1 MISLDTAL
9 TVTRGAPLS
18 LTHLFASLHP
28 NDQIFTGVYESER
41 SQEKLIGQIYR
52 SQTMTSAHL
61 TYLLGLADRDPR
73 DCVVLLEGLIKE
85 AGYWGAKQVVANLQ
99 ISSPLF
105 PHFRQAGFSVLAKQR
120 VFKYEPSANFD
131 TITPNG
137 WRPWHQED
145 FSAMCGLYQT
155 LVPPLIQAVE
165 PISRREA
172 QGLVHYD
179 ASGTLQAYADLVYGP
194 VGVWVLPVLHP
205 QINEPI
211 GDLLDQLVLD
221 IPKLNKRP
229 VYIASR
235 SYQPWFESALEAG
248 AIETSPEQAVMVRYM
263 TLRQRVK
270 ANYTLSPVENGQPE
284 PTITMT
290 SVNNRRQG

>member
-18 LTHLFASLHP
+18 LTHLFTSLHP
-28 NDQIFTGVYESER
+28 NDQIFTGVYESEG
-41 SQEKLIGQIYR
+41 SPEKIIGQIYR

-61 TYLLGLADRDPR
+61 TYLLSLSSSGSR
-73 DCVVLLEGLIKE
+73 DCVILLEGLIKE
-85 AGYWGAKQVVANLQ
+85 AGYWGAKQMVANLE
-99 ISSPLF
+99 ITSPLF
-105 PHFRQAGFSVLAKQR
+105 PQFRQAGFSVLAKQR
-120 VFKYEPSANFD
+120 IFKYEPISKFD
-131 TITPNG
+131 AILPNG
-137 WRPWHQED
+137 WRSWHQTD

-172 QGLVHYD
+172 QGLVYYD
-179 ASGTLQAYADLVYGP
+179 ANGTLQAYADLVYGP

-205 QINEPI
+205 QITENI
-211 GDLLDQLVLD
+211 SDLLDQLVLD

-235 SYQPWFESALEAG
+235 SYQPWFESALETG
-248 AIETSPEQAVMVRYM
+248 AVEASPEQAVMVRYM

-270 ANYTLSPVENGQPE
+270 ANYSLSPVENGQPE
-284 PTITMT
+284 PTITL
-290 SVNNRRQG
+290 SSINNRRPG